1 MVSCHAYGTDS
12 DSRRKFRS
20 DVVYILDPAVDF
32 YRLKSIHGPKISEY
46 FIYRADFTD
55 LHSSQYCS
63 FNNSDSLLCDI
74 SYDGI
79 KSE

>member
-1 MVSCHAYGTDS
+1 M
-12 DSRRKFRS
+12 
-20 DVVYILDPAVDF
+20 VYILDPAVDF
-32 YRLKSIHGPKISEY
+32 YRIKSIHGPKISEY

>member
-1 MVSCHAYGTDS
+1 M
-12 DSRRKFRS
+12 
-20 DVVYILDPAVDF
+20 VYILDPAVDF
-32 YRLKSIHGPKISEY
+32 YRLKSIHGPKISKY
-46 FIYRADFTD
+46 FIYREDFTD